1 MTDLATRYGAP
12 STGRRRL
19 TVIAVV
25 VLAVVSLAWVA
36 WAALSHSDPE
46 VTSEIVSWEIVDD
59 HTATATFQVARSTS
73 EVEASCLLRAQAR
86 DHTIVGELN
95 VTVARLAEW
104 RERALTAAA
113 SALKE
118 RERDQRDED
127 IARLKAKV
135 GEITMDNE
143 LLRERIAALE
153 GKRPL
158 ARRRSRP

>member
-1 MTDLATRYGAP
+1 VTDLATRYAAP

-19 TVIAVV
+19 TVVAVA

-46 VTSEIVSWEIVDD
+46 VTSEIVSWEVVDD

-95 VTVARLAEW
+95 VTVGPGGEATQTLTESLRTERLATSVDMLGCV
-104 RERALTAAA
+104 A
-113 SALKE
+113 
-118 RERDQRDED
+118 
-127 IARLKAKV
+127 
-135 GEITMDNE
+135 
-143 LLRERIAALE
+143 E
-153 GKRPL
+153 GQS
-158 ARRRSRP
+158 RRR

>member
-25 VLAVVSLAWVA
+25 VLAAVSLAWVA

-73 EVEASCLLRAQAR
+73 GVEASCLLRAQAR

-95 VTVARLAEW
+95 VTVGPGGEETQTLTESVRTERLATTVDMLGCV
-104 RERALTAAA
+104 A
-113 SALKE
+113 
-118 RERDQRDED
+118 
-127 IARLKAKV
+127 
-135 GEITMDNE
+135 
-143 LLRERIAALE
+143 E
-153 GKRPL
+153 GQT
-158 ARRRSRP
+158 RRR